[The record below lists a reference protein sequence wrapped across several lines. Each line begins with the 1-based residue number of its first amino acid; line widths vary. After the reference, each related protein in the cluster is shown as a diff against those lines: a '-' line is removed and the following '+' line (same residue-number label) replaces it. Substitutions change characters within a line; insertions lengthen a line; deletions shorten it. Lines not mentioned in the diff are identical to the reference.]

1 MEIYLIGKL
10 KYRIINYTNSIP
22 KKNVQIKLIYTSFFN
37 ISSEAVVS
45 ILEITVNASKIC
57 YFINSQQ
64 LWNPVDSS

>member
-10 KYRIINYTNSIP
+10 KYRIINYTNSIHI
-22 KKNVQIKLIYTSFFN
+22 KDVQIKLIYTSFFN

-45 ILEITVNASKIC
+45 ILEITTNTSQIF

-64 LWNPVDSS
+64 LWNPAGSS

>member
-10 KYRIINYTNSIP
+10 KYRIINYTNSIHI
-22 KKNVQIKLIYTSFFN
+22 KDVQIKLIYTSFFN

-45 ILEITVNASKIC
+45 MLEITTNTSQIC

-64 LWNPVDSS
+64 LWNPAGSS

>member
-10 KYRIINYTNSIP
+10 KYRIINYTNSIHI
-22 KKNVQIKLIYTSFFN
+22 KDVQIKLIYTSFFN

-45 ILEITVNASKIC
+45 ILEITTNTSQIC

-64 LWNPVDSS
+64 LWNPTDSF

>member
-10 KYRIINYTNSIP
+10 KYRIINYTNSIHI
-22 KKNVQIKLIYTSFFN
+22 KDVQIKLIYTSFFN

-45 ILEITVNASKIC
+45 ILEITTNTSQIC

-64 LWNPVDSS
+64 LWNPVDSF